1 MEHPSD
7 EILQRFVTGK
17 ASREER
23 LAVVAHLVHGCSR
36 CARKLRDLMEPQ
48 PVASDAYEAAF
59 DRLHGLVQPAGEACF
74 ATASAALRAASGS
87 PRYRWARGPRSSS
100 SS

>member
-7 EILQRFVTGK
+7 QVLQRFATGK

-36 CARKLRDLMEPQ
+36 CARKLRDLMKPQ
-48 PVASDAYEAAF
+48 PVASDAYEATF
-59 DRLHGLVQPAGEACF
+59 DRLQKLVQPAGVACL

-87 PRYRWARGPRSSS
+87 PRYR
-100 SS
+100 